1 MKSRFIKAISV
12 FLSAS
17 VLCAAF
23 ALPAAVSAADTP
35 QSHITEIAVKKA
47 EILSKGAFKAI
58 QAALNSARY
67 CATKDNIYKI
77 VVEPGSYDLRSA
89 LHIYSNTTLSLYHVT
104 LVRNTESISNMI
116 RTGDDTAADKGA
128 SGYNENVN
136 ITVEGGTL
144 DGNGTSNTMIKVTH
158 ATNFL
163 MTGTE
168 VCNLKNAHMIEA
180 AAVNGFS
187 VRNCSFRDQ
196 VLDADEVG
204 YEAIQLDIPKY
215 GHIVGCRSEALNMKD
230 VRVEGCFFT
239 NCPRGIGAHTQ
250 ILNNP
255 FDGIVIA
262 NNTFKDI
269 KSVAIQG
276 ENWKNVSIT
285 ENHIENTPR
294 AIALYSILGNGAG
307 GFKASVLAKEG
318 KTKATVSDAYQKPF
332 NSNIVISGN
341 VITGCGNVKDIYAE
355 YEPLAVS
362 ITGKVIEKVGKPFSD
377 GSGGYPKGDYYIDGV
392 TIKNN
397 KISTAGN
404 AVYLDNV
411 RNAKVSSNSIS
422 CEKGKLTTK
431 VGNPLTA
438 LTVTFSSISGNVITS
453 APYHGMELAK
463 STIGS
468 ITSNLISNVSL
479 DGIILEAK
487 SKVTGKISDNRI
499 TKAGQ
504 YGINV
509 RPNCAGG
516 SVRDNIIYDCGKGG
530 IHQEKGAS
538 VSLGENYFK
547 IAEMSSLTLNTQ
559 SVTLGTD
566 EKFTLVPSYAPVNA
580 VAEFTW
586 TSSDQQV
593 ASVSEKG
600 VIIAK
605 NFGEADIT
613 VKSSNGKSASC
624 HVKVMPAPNSI
635 KLNANMLTIGVGE
648 TFDLDAKLPE
658 GTVSHSVVYSS
669 NNPSAVS
676 VSQNDGVL
684 RGESV
689 GTATIIA
696 QTYNGKHA
704 ACNVIVRNAPDDIF
718 FDRSELSLGVGESE
732 VLRLILPDGTAS
744 AFTEWH
750 SSNPEVADVGQTG
763 EVRALTE
770 GDATVTA
777 VSFNGKKAVCM
788 VSVRSAPA
796 EVSFAESEYLLAEG
810 EVYQPEIIFPEGTA
824 SHALSFQSSDPDI
837 CRVSKSTGELT
848 AKKAGTVTLTVK
860 TFNRVSATCTVTVE
874 GGGGEG

>member
-1 MKSRFIKAISV
+1 MKYRFVKILSV
-12 FLSAS
+12 FLSVT
-17 VLCAAF
+17 VLCASF
-23 ALPAAVSAADTP
+23 ALTAVAGASDTP

-89 LHIYSNTTLSLYHVT
+89 LHIYSNTTLSLYQVT
-104 LVRNTESISNMI
+104 LVRNKESISNMI
-116 RTGDDTAADKGA
+116 RTGEDTAADKGA
-128 SGYNENVN
+128 TGYSDNVN

-180 AAVNGFS
+180 AAVNGFTI
-187 VRNCSFRDQ
+187 RNCSFKNQ
-196 VLDADEVG
+196 VLDAGEVG

-215 GHIVGCRSEALNMKD
+215 GHIVGCRSEALNMKN

-239 NCPRGIGAHTQ
+239 NCPRGIGTHTQ
-250 ILNNP
+250 ILNDP

-269 KSVAIQG
+269 KSVAVQG

-285 ENHIENTPR
+285 ENRIENTPR

-341 VITGCGNVKDIYAE
+341 DITGCGNVKDIYAE
-355 YEPLAVS
+355 YEPLAISV
-362 ITGKVIEKVGKPFSD
+362 TGKEIAKAGKPFSD

-392 TIKNN
+392 TVKNN
-397 KISTAGN
+397 RISTAGN
-404 AVYLDNV
+404 GIYLENV
-411 RNAKVSSNSIS
+411 RNAKVSSNNIT

-438 LTVTFSSISGNVITS
+438 LGVTFSSISGNNITS

-468 ITSNLISNVSL
+468 ITSNSISSVSL
-479 DGIILEAK
+479 DGVILEAK

-516 SVRDNIIYDCGKGG
+516 SVQGNIIYDCGKGG
-530 IHQEKGAS
+530 VHQEKGAKLS
-538 VSLGENYFK
+538 IGENYYK
-547 IAEMSSLTLNTQ
+547 VAEMTALSLNTQ

-580 VAEFTW
+580 VAEFSW

-593 ASVSEKG
+593 ASVSDKG
-600 VIIAK
+600 VIFAK
-605 NFGEADIT
+605 AFGEADIT
-613 VKSSNGKSASC
+613 VKSANGKTASC
-624 HVKVMPAPNSI
+624 HVKVMPAPNSV

-658 GTVSHSVVYSS
+658 GTVSHLVAYSS

-676 VSQNDGVL
+676 VRQSDGVL
-684 RGESV
+684 KGESV

-696 QTYNGKHA
+696 KTYNGKHA
-704 ACNVIVRNAPDDIF
+704 ACNVIVKKAPDDVF
-718 FDRSELSLGVGESE
+718 FDRSALSLGVGESE
-732 VLRLILPDGTAS
+732 TLSLIFPDGTAS
-744 AFTEWH
+744 AFTEWR
-750 SSNPEVADVGQTG
+750 SSNPEVAEVGRGG
-763 EVRALTE
+763 EIRSITE
-770 GDATVTA
+770 GDTTVTA
-777 VSFNGKKAVCM
+777 TTFNGKKAVCM
-788 VSVRSAPA
+788 VSVRSAPSQ
-796 EVSFAESEYLLAEG
+796 VSFAEAEYLLAEG
-810 EVYQPEIIFPEGTA
+810 ETYQPEVIFPEGTV

-837 CRVSKSTGELT
+837 CRVNRTTGELT
-848 AKKAGTVTLTVK
+848 AKKEGTVTLTVK
-860 TFNRVSATCTVTVE
+860 TFNRVSATCTVRVE
-874 GGGGEG
+874 GYTEEE